1 MHDTT
6 SALALE
12 TTAPV
17 VDGLRRV
24 APQPLGTW
32 MSRWW
37 FLYTDTTVTAPAT
50 SSEDIVPSLPR
61 YVFAA

>member
-6 SALALE
+6 SALTLE

-17 VDGLRRV
+17 VDGQRRV

-37 FLYTDTTVTAPAT
+37 FLYSDATVTIPAS
-50 SSEDIVPSLPR
+50 SSEDTVPSLPR